1 MNYLSLIEENK
12 VNDLSSLVFNQKLNK
27 DSAGTFTAVL
37 TEQEENA
44 CVQKM
49 LDNHPNGA
57 WRDFVVQYFN
67 HYPPCNSSVN
77 LLLCNADLAI
87 ARDVLKQVIT
97 MDWGGLIPDQARKLC
112 EIVQKEKTSFCFH
125 LLEAYC
131 RKPRCIAVDQ
141 SLLLMLLRVDE
152 IYADHGDIHVKL
164 AEIYEHSVQ
173 RGDFSSKGKTLN
185 TPKATTAQG

>member
-1 MNYLSLIEENK
+1 MANYLSLIGENK

-27 DSAGTFTAVL
+27 DSKEGFTNVL
-37 TEQEENA
+37 SETEENA
-44 CVQKM
+44 AVQKM

-67 HYPPCNSSVN
+67 HYPPCNSTVN
-77 LLLCNADLAI
+77 LLLNNADLAV

-97 MDWGGLIPDQARKLC
+97 MDWGGLTIDQAKKLC
-112 EIVQKEKTSFCFH
+112 EIVQKEENSFSFH

-131 RKPRCIAVDQ
+131 HNPHCMVTDQ

-164 AEIYEHSVQ
+164 AEIYEHTVRKGNIQ
-173 RGDFSSKGKTLN
+173 SKGKTLN
-185 TPKATTAQG
+185 TQKTSE

>member
-12 VNDLSSLVFNQKLNK
+12 VNDLSSRVFKQKLDK
-27 DSAGTFTAVL
+27 SSTGTFTAVL
-37 TEQEENA
+37 TEAEENA

-57 WRDFVVQYFN
+57 WRDFVVHYFS

-77 LLLCNADLAI
+77 LLLCNADLAV

-97 MDWGGLIPDQARKLC
+97 MDWGGLTLDQAKKLC
-112 EIVQKEKTSFCFH
+112 EIVQKEKNSFCFH

-131 RKPRCIAVDQ
+131 HNPHCMVVDQ
-141 SLLLMLLRVDE
+141 SLVLMLLRIDE

-164 AEIYEHSVQ
+164 AEIYEHTVRKGNIQ
-173 RGDFSSKGKTLN
+173 SKGKTLN
-185 TPKATTAQG
+185 TQKPE

>member
-1 MNYLSLIEENK
+1 MANYLSLIGENK

-27 DSAGTFTAVL
+27 ESKEGFTNVL
-37 TEQEENA
+37 SEAEENA
-44 CVQKM
+44 AVQKM

-67 HYPPCNSSVN
+67 HYPPCNSTVD
-77 LLLCNADLAI
+77 LLLNNADLVV

-97 MDWGGLIPDQARKLC
+97 MDWGGLTLDQAKKLC
-112 EIVQKEKTSFCFH
+112 EIVQKEKNSFCFH

-131 RKPRCIAVDQ
+131 HNPHCMVVDQ
-141 SLLLMLLRVDE
+141 SLVLMLFRIDE

-164 AEIYEHSVQ
+164 AEIYEHTVRKGNIQ
-173 RGDFSSKGKTLN
+173 SKGKTLN
-185 TPKATTAQG
+185 TQKPE